1 MCVCVCVCVCVCLCV
16 CLEEHRTLN
25 CLCKLLDGVHLKN
38 LPQCDSVIAGGGQLC
53 SRILVKI
60 GSQTFSKACV
70 IAVYFSTI
78 TKYDDV

>member
-1 MCVCVCVCVCVCLCV
+1 MVS
-16 CLEEHRTLN
+16 N
-25 CLCKLLDGVHLKN
+25 LKN